1 MSALTLDQA
10 EAMIAA
16 ARTRRRAL
24 NEVPL
29 AYAVLDSGGHLV
41 AVAREDGAGFIR
53 AQIAMNKAWT
63 CFAMGMPL
71 RSLRDRTAGHDQFFT
86 SINGAAG
93 GRMMHALGGVVIR
106 NAAGEAIGAM
116 GISGAAGEVDE
127 AICVHAIQAAGLTP
141 EVGGA
146 TRT

>member
-1 MSALTLDQA
+1 MSVLTLDQA
-10 EAMIAA
+10 EIMIAA
-16 ARTRRRAL
+16 ARARRRAL
-24 NEVPL
+24 QEVPL
-29 AYAVLDSGGHLV
+29 AYAVLDSGGHVV

-53 AQIAMNKAWT
+53 AQIATNKAWT

-106 NAAGEAIGAM
+106 DGAGEAIGAM

-127 AICVHAIQAAGLTP
+127 AICVHAIEAAGLKPEIGDTP
-141 EVGGA
+141 KS
-146 TRT
+146 